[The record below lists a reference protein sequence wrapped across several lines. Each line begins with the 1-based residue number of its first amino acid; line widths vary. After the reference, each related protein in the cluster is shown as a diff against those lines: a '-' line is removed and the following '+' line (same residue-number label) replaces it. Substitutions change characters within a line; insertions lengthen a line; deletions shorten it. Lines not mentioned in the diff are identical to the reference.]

1 MSELFHR
8 FARSTANLIGSPI
21 AFALA
26 VMSVIAWAALGPIF
40 HYSDSW
46 QLVINTAT
54 TIITFLVVFAI
65 QNTQNRD
72 SRALH
77 IKLDELIRAVKKA
90 RNSLVDVEELPDAEL
105 ARLEAEFRRLREEP
119 EPHGARR

>member
-1 MSELFHR
+1 MNELFHR
-8 FARSTANLIGSPI
+8 FARSTASVIGSPT

-26 VMSVIAWAALGPIF
+26 VVSVIVWAALGPIF

-77 IKLDELIRAVKKA
+77 LKLDELIRAVKKA
-90 RNSLVDVEELPDAEL
+90 RNSLVDIEELPDAEL
-105 ARLEAEFRRLREEP
+105 ARLEAEFRRVRNEP
-119 EPHGARR
+119 QTQGVRR

>member
-1 MSELFHR
+1 MNELFHR
-8 FARSTANLIGSPI
+8 FARSTATLIGSPT

-26 VMSVIAWAALGPIF
+26 VFAVIAWAALGPAF

-54 TIITFLVVFAI
+54 TIVTFLVVFAI

-72 SRALH
+72 SRAIHL
-77 IKLDELIRAVKKA
+77 KLDELIRAVKKA
-90 RNSLVDVEELPDAEL
+90 RNSLVDVEELPDSEL
-105 ARLEAEFRRLREEP
+105 AQLEAEFRRLREAP
-119 EPHGARR
+119 QTHGARR

>member
-1 MSELFHR
+1 M
-8 FARSTANLIGSPI
+8 
-21 AFALA
+21 
-26 VMSVIAWAALGPIF
+26 
-40 HYSDSW
+40 
-46 QLVINTAT
+46 
-54 TIITFLVVFAI
+54 FAI

-105 ARLEAEFRRLREEP
+105 ARLEAEFRRLRKEP

>member
-1 MSELFHR
+1 
-8 FARSTANLIGSPI
+8 
-21 AFALA
+21 
-26 VMSVIAWAALGPIF
+26 
-40 HYSDSW
+40 
-46 QLVINTAT
+46 VINTAT

-72 SRALH
+72 ARAVHL
-77 IKLDELIRAVKKA
+77 KLDELIHAITKA

-119 EPHGARR
+119 QSHGARR

>member
-1 MSELFHR
+1 MNELFHR
-8 FARSTANLIGSPI
+8 FARSTASLIGSPV

-26 VMSVIAWAALGPIF
+26 VVSVIAWAALGPIF

>member
-26 VMSVIAWAALGPIF
+26 VFAVLAWAALGPIF

-77 IKLDELIRAVKKA
+77 LKLDELIRAVKKA
-90 RNSLVDVEELPDAEL
+90 RNSLVDVEELPETEL

>member
-1 MSELFHR
+1 MSEMFHR
-8 FARSTANLIGSPI
+8 FARSTANLIGSPV
-21 AFALA
+21 AFVLA
-26 VMSVIAWAALGPIF
+26 VVSVIAWAVLGPVF

-77 IKLDELIRAVKKA
+77 LKLDELIRAVKKA
-90 RNSLVDVEELPDAEL
+90 RNSLVDVEELPDSEL
-105 ARLEAEFRRLREEP
+105 ARLEAEFRRLRTDP
-119 EPHGARR
+119 EPQGARR

>member
-8 FARSTANLIGSPI
+8 FARATANLIGSPV

-26 VMSVIAWAALGPIF
+26 VASVIAWAGLGPVF

-77 IKLDELIRAVKKA
+77 LKLDELIRAVKKA

-105 ARLEAEFRRLREEP
+105 ARLEAEFRRLHGQP

>member
-1 MSELFHR
+1 MNELFHR
-8 FARSTANLIGSPI
+8 FARTTANLIGSPT

-26 VMSVIAWAALGPIF
+26 VIAVLGWAVLGPVF

-54 TIITFLVVFAI
+54 TIVTFLVVFAI

-72 SRALH
+72 SRAIHL
-77 IKLDELIRAVKKA
+77 KLDELIRAVKKA
-90 RNSLVDVEELPDAEL
+90 RNSLVDIEELPDSEL
-105 ARLEAEFRRLREEP
+105 AQLEAEFRRLREEP
-119 EPHGARR
+119 QTHGARR